1 MKRGYHARHLCVGL
15 VQAFTFNSV
24 QAYGQVSRWHVC
36 HLAFHSDEAVWA
48 VTGYALEQR
57 SEHRVNVK
65 SGLLYL
71 PPLSYNS
78 GKNLLTLC
86 RVKQQS

>member
-1 MKRGYHARHLCVGL
+1 MHGL
-15 VQAFTFNSV
+15 FTLDSA
-24 QAYGQVSRWHVC
+24 QAYGQVSRWNVC
-36 HLAFHSDEAVWA
+36 HLAFHSYEALWA

-57 SEHRVNVK
+57 SEHSVNVK

-78 GKNLLTLC
+78 GKDLSTLC
-86 RVKQQS
+86 CVNQQS